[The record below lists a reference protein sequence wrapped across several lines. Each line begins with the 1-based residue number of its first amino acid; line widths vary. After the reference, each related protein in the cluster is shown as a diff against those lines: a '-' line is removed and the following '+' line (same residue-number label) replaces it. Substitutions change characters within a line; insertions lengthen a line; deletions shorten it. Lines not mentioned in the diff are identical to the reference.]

1 MIDEKEVTAY
11 LRMPACFMQG
21 CSEDIVIF
29 RADGGNHFTDY
40 GIYEGMFLFFDRK
53 SVLRKGAFPVTSI
66 LPEMN
71 DLSTRFR
78 TRALQDTGTLEDW
91 F

>member
-1 MIDEKEVTAY
+1 MIDEKEVMAY
-11 LRMPACFMQG
+11 VRMPACFMQG

-29 RADGGNHFTDY
+29 LRTAETILPITGYMRGC
-40 GIYEGMFLFFDRK
+40 FFSLTEK
-53 SVLRKGAFPVTSI
+53 SVLRKEAFPVTSI

-78 TRALQDTGTLEDW
+78 TRVLQDTGILED
-91 F
+91 

>member
-1 MIDEKEVTAY
+1 MIDEKEVMAY
-11 LRMPACFMQG
+11 VRMPACFMQG

-29 RADGGNHFTDY
+29 RADGGNHLPITGY
-40 GIYEGMFLFFDRK
+40 MRGCFFSLTEK
-53 SVLRKGAFPVTSI
+53 SVLRKEAFPVTSI

-78 TRALQDTGTLEDW
+78 TRVLQDTGILED
-91 F
+91 

>member
-1 MIDEKEVTAY
+1 MKILLSFVRMAETILPITEYMKE
-11 LRMPACFMQG
+11 CFF
-21 CSEDIVIF
+21 SLTE
-29 RADGGNHFTDY
+29 
-40 GIYEGMFLFFDRK
+40 K
-53 SVLRKGAFPVTSI
+53 SVLGKGAFPVTSI

-78 TRALQDTGTLEDW
+78 TRPLQDTGTLEDW

>member
-1 MIDEKEVTAY
+1 MIDEKEVMAY
-11 LRMPACFMQG
+11 VRMPACFMQG

-29 RADGGNHFTDY
+29 RADGETILPITGY
-40 GIYEGMFLFFDRK
+40 MRGCFFSLTEK
-53 SVLRKGAFPVTSI
+53 SVLRKEAFPVTSI

-78 TRALQDTGTLEDW
+78 TRVLQDTGILED
-91 F
+91 